1 MTLFQVLILN
11 LVLLIVVFEGIRVVF
26 TFRSYLRSKNK
37 NDRNDK

>member
-1 MTLFQVLILN
+1 MTSFQVLILN
-11 LVLLIVVFEGIRVVF
+11 LIFLIVVFEGVRVAF